1 MSAEITN
8 LANSLIKTVS
18 EGIGV
23 NLRFDRESVEWVD
36 GYIERIR
43 PNLEG
48 SFIEGLSNSIGAFLG
63 ESIIAKYGGEW
74 RQSEEGAWGI
84 FFDEKNAVFP
94 FSKVEKQFVNGPEDS
109 ILSLYNII
117 PVVFGKSDDA

>member
-1 MSAEITN
+1 MSAQITN

-18 EGIGV
+18 EGTGV

-43 PNLEG
+43 PSVEE
-48 SFIEGLSNSIGAFLG
+48 SSIEGLSNSIGAFLG

-94 FSKVEKQFVNGPEDS
+94 FSKAEKQLVNGREDS
-109 ILSLYNII
+109 ILGLYNAI
-117 PVVFGKSDDA
+117 PVVFGKSHDA